1 MCSSDLGVVH
11 GGTYT
16 AHSVALAAA
25 ERTLQILEETD
36 ALERIA
42 DYGKRMQEGFSGI
55 LSRRG
60 IPHSFTGHPAMGGLI
75 FSETPPKNYR
85 EWATS
90 DYTLYD
96 ALAQRLL
103 DRGILCEPDSRE
115 PWFVSAA
122 HNELCLAETLAK
134 FERAADATLERL
146 TDPRKPTAR
155 EGRPLPRSFANPN

>member
-1 MCSSDLGVVH
+1 
-11 GGTYT
+11 
-16 AHSVALAAA
+16 
-25 ERTLQILEETD
+25 
-36 ALERIA
+36 
-42 DYGKRMQEGFSGI
+42 
-55 LSRRG
+55 
-60 IPHSFTGHPAMGGLI
+60 MGGLI

-122 HNELCLAETLAK
+122 HDDECLAKTLEAFEGGLDETL
-134 FERAADATLERL
+134 RALRRGKKGAAAT
-146 TDPRKPTAR
+146 PPPPPPPT
-155 EGRPLPRSFANPN
+155 G